1 MQATFILEPNEINA
15 SLIEK
20 LKVMFG
26 DKKIE
31 LSVQEVDDTAY
42 LEKSEVN
49 KTRLISA
56 IENIRDGKN
65 LVEADA
71 KLFQ

>member
-15 SLIEK
+15 SFIEK

-31 LSVQEVDDTAY
+31 LNVQEADDTAY
-42 LEKSEVN
+42 LSASTAN
-49 KTRLISA
+49 KERLDAA
-56 IENIRDGKN
+56 IASIQSGKN

>member
-31 LSVQEVDDTAY
+31 LNVQEADDTAH
-42 LEKSEVN
+42 LSASTAN
-49 KTRLISA
+49 KERLDAA
-56 IENIRDGKN
+56 IANIQSGKN

>member
-15 SLIEK
+15 SLIDK

-42 LEKSEVN
+42 LEKSEAN
-49 KTRLISA
+49 KARLLSA
-56 IENIRDGKN
+56 ITNIKDGKN

>member
-1 MQATFILEPNEINA
+1 MQATFILEPGEINA
-15 SLIEK
+15 SFINK

-31 LSVQEVDDTAY
+31 LNVQEADDTKY
-42 LEKSEVN
+42 LTKSIANE
-49 KTRLISA
+49 TRLLNAIS
-56 IENIRDGKN
+56 NIQLGKN
-65 LVEADA
+65 IIEADA

>member
-49 KTRLISA
+49 KTKLTSA

>member
-1 MQATFILEPNEINA
+1 MQAIFILEPNEINA
-15 SLIEK
+15 SLIDK

-42 LEKSEVN
+42 LCNSQVN
-49 KTRLISA
+49 KERLVNAIS
-56 IENIRDGKN
+56 NISDGKN

>member
-31 LSVQEVDDTAY
+31 LSVQEADDSVY
-42 LEKSEVN
+42 LSSSAAN
-49 KTRLISA
+49 KERLEQA
-56 IENIRDGKN
+56 IANIQNGKN

>member
-1 MQATFILEPNEINA
+1 MQATFILEPNEVNA

-31 LSVQEVDDTAY
+31 LSVQEADDSVYLSSSTANKER
-42 LEKSEVN
+42 LEQ
-49 KTRLISA
+49 A
-56 IENIRDGKN
+56 IANIQNGKN
-65 LVEADA
+65 LVEADT

>member
-31 LSVQEVDDTAY
+31 LSVQEADDTAY
-42 LEKSEVN
+42 LSKSDAN
-49 KTRLISA
+49 KESLEQAIS
-56 IENIRDGKN
+56 NIQNGTN
-65 LVEADA
+65 LVEADI

>member
-31 LSVQEVDDTAY
+31 LNVQ
-42 LEKSEVN
+42 
-49 KTRLISA
+49 
-56 IENIRDGKN
+56 
-65 LVEADA
+65 EADA

>member
-20 LKVMFG
+20 LRVMFG

-31 LSVQEVDDTAY
+31 LSVQEADDSVY
-42 LEKSEVN
+42 LSSSAAN
-49 KTRLISA
+49 KERLEQA
-56 IENIRDGKN
+56 ITNIQNGKN

-71 KLFQ
+71 KLFK